1 MTKEEKLKQIE
12 SQLQTIKEETARAQE
27 EFKLVKKLLELVLL
41 ENKKNYLFLDKGR
54 NFGLRFML
62 LK

>member
-12 SQLQTIKEETARAQE
+12 SQLQTIKEETARAQ
-27 EFKLVKKLLELVLL
+27 
-41 ENKKNYLFLDKGR
+41 D
-54 NFGLRFML
+54 GLRFML